1 MNCQKCASTRIAEFS
16 AKCSDLGWAKIGD
29 SEKDGYLPY
38 DMGVGGGDYLE
49 ISVCLDCGQLQG
61 QWPLPETKLERKR
74 KKASQQRIEDW
85 VPNLKYWQ
93 YLAEL
98 KDFVKANLNNG
109 TVQVLPKLIGDDN
122 DADRVIAGLIE
133 LRRDPVTELTAECL
147 IDAPDEWD
155 NREQMYNAL
164 AKLWPKEYGDDEDDE
179 E

>member
-1 MNCQKCASTRIAEFS
+1 MNCQKCASIRIAEFS
-16 AKCSDLGWAKIGD
+16 AKCKDLGWAKIGD

-61 QWPLPETKLERKR
+61 QWPLPETNLERKG
-74 KKASQQRIEDW
+74 KKSTQVGAW
-85 VPNLKYWQ
+85 VPDLKYWQ

-98 KDFVKANLNNG
+98 KDVVKANLNNG
-109 TVQVLPKLIGDDN
+109 IIHVIPTLIGDDDDTN
-122 DADRVIAGLIE
+122 RVITGLIE

-147 IDAPDEWD
+147 IDALDEWD
-155 NREQMYNAL
+155 NSEQMYNAL
-164 AKLWPKEYGDDEDDE
+164 AKFWPKEYGDDYNEDE